1 MAIDKIIDRAAT
13 IVIPTVGS
21 TEVSD
26 DSNTST
32 GALDIPAGTTA
43 ERPSSPTSG
52 MIRYN
57 TDTLSTEIYDG
68 TAWGKVSPL
77 TPTLNSISETVYT
90 TFAKNLALAGLNF
103 LSSNLVVGFTP
114 SGGSE
119 TTVTVTPTSDTA
131 ATVAIPSAIYNQS
144 GGTSISVTVTNSDNR
159 TSGAQSFSVTG
170 IPTGGDHVFDQ
181 GSDRVHIFKSNAN
194 FVVPSG
200 LTLTNV
206 EYLIIAGGGGGSNN
220 GGGGGSG
227 GLRSSV
233 VGDQSG
239 FSNGA
244 AGPTSAESRFSSMT
258 ASTYPVVVGTGG
270 TGGSSNANGN
280 NSSFNTI
287 VSTGGGRG
295 GQLHSH
301 NGGAGGSG
309 GGGSG
314 YNFTTGGNGTDGQG
328 GGGGGGYPGQANGY
342 AGGGGGGAAAN
353 GNGATS
359 SGGGV
364 GGVGLISTIITSANA
379 TTYGVGDVDSGNVY
393 FAGGGNGRGAG
404 TVPLGSATGP
414 LGGGGGADTVAGSQ
428 VGNGGVDYT
437 GGGGG
442 CADGDGGDGVVIVR
456 YVLP

>member
-13 IVIPTVGS
+13 IVLPTVSS

-26 DSNTST
+26 DTNTST
-32 GALDIPAGTTA
+32 GGLDIPAGTTA

-52 MIRYN
+52 MIRFN
-57 TDTLSTEIYDG
+57 TDTQSTEIYDG

-77 TPTLNSISETVYT
+77 TPTLTGVTGTVYT
-90 TFAKNLALAGLNF
+90 TLASNLTLAGTNF
-103 LSSNLVVGFTP
+103 LTSNLVVGFTP

-119 TTVTVTPTSDTA
+119 TTVTVTPTSDTS
-131 ATVAIPSAIYNQS
+131 ATVAVPSAIYNQS
-144 GGTSISVTVTNSDNR
+144 AGTSIDVTVTNSDNR
-159 TSGAQSFSVTG
+159 TSTAQSFTITG
-170 IPTGGDHVFDQ
+170 VPSGGDHVFDQ
-181 GSDRVHIFKSNAN
+181 GSARVHIFKSNAD
-194 FVVPSG
+194 FVIPSG
-200 LTLTNV
+200 LTLSNV
-206 EYLIIAGGGGGSNN
+206 EYLIVAGGGGGANN
-220 GGGGGSG
+220 GGGGGAG

-244 AGPTSAESRFSSMT
+244 SGPTSAESRFSSMT
-258 ASTYPVVVGTGG
+258 AATYPVVVGTGG
-270 TGGSSNANGN
+270 TGGAANTNGN
-280 NSSFNTI
+280 NSSFNSV
-287 VSTGGGRG
+287 VSVGGGRG
-295 GQLHSH
+295 GQLGSH
-301 NGGAGGSG
+301 HGGAGGSG
-309 GGGSG
+309 GGGAG
-314 YNFTTGGNGTDGQG
+314 YSYINGGNGTDGQG
-328 GGGGGGYPGQANGY
+328 GGGGGGYPGTASGY

-353 GNGATS
+353 GVGATS

-379 TTYGVGDVDSGNVY
+379 TTYSVGDVDSGNVY

-414 LGGGGGADTVAGSQ
+414 LGGGGGADQVAGSQ
-428 VGNGGVDYT
+428 AGNGAVDYT

-442 CADGDGGDGVVIVR
+442 AADGDGGDGVVIVR